1 MEILERA
8 SGIGVIVEMELEE
21 KEQLECEGDFGPE
34 ELEVVELRENEETGA
49 FLGEE
54 YREMHTGR

>member
-49 FLGEE
+49 FLGEG
-54 YREMHTGR
+54 YQEMHTGR